1 MLPGKIGSDKSYSGK
16 GHDLDQWDIK
26 LLPYDPCKD
35 AHVFGSGVLLEKEGP
50 YNHNYLSGIL
60 DDTLTPREVHNL

>member
-1 MLPGKIGSDKSYSGK
+1 MLPGKIGSDKAYSGK
-16 GHDLDQWDIK
+16 GRDLDKWDIK
-26 LLPYDPCKD
+26 LLPYEPCKD

-50 YNHNYLSGIL
+50 YNHNYSSGIP